1 MKRGYM
7 NQYKTVSNIE
17 NKKLYIYLEIE
28 TLNRLPDF
36 KDLICGNWHFSKNFM
51 GLDET
56 SH

>member
-36 KDLICGNWHFSKNFM
+36 KDLICGN
-51 GLDET
+51 
-56 SH
+56 